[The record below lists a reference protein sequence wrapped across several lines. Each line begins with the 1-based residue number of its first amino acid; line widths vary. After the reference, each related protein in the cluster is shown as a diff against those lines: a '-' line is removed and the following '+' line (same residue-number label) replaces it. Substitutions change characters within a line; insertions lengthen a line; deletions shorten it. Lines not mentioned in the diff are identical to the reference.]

1 MNFTILALLGPSP
14 LTRLSPAGLPVINT
28 VEDIRYDISITCS
41 KILMKSKSESKF
53 ILETKSK
60 IVYKV
65 KLKLKE
71 KLKEIENCN

>member
-1 MNFTILALLGPSP
+1 
-14 LTRLSPAGLPVINT
+14 
-28 VEDIRYDISITCS
+28 
-41 KILMKSKSESKF
+41 MKSKSESKF